1 MASGIPKEYY
11 KYGLLA
17 GLGIGALLEYEN
29 LDIAYH
35 TVGREVRAVFGYA
48 KILSLYAK
56 IKRQNLTVPYFFYET
71 VKKYGD
77 KVKYRIVLY
86 QTDFLFIS
94 VFRNTCNSTCINNF
108 LQPMII
114 FAETDEVWTF
124 NDINRQSNQLANYFL
139 SIGYQKGD
147 AIAIFMENHPKF
159 MVVILALAKI
169 GAVASLI
176 NNHLTQEVFIFR

>member
-35 TVGREVRAVFGYA
+35 TVGREARAVYAYA

-71 VKKYGD
+71 VKKYGE
-77 KVKYRIVLY
+77 KVYIAMHSIVL
-86 QTDFLFIS
+86 TVFL
-94 VFRNTCNSTCINNF
+94 CI
-108 LQPMII
+108 LP
-114 FAETDEVWTF
+114 
-124 NDINRQSNQLANYFL
+124 
-139 SIGYQKGD
+139 
-147 AIAIFMENHPKF
+147 
-159 MVVILALAKI
+159 ALEF
-169 GAVASLI
+169 
-176 NNHLTQEVFIFR
+176 TTP

>member
-35 TVGREVRAVFGYA
+35 TVGREARAVYAYA
-48 KILSLYAK
+48 KILTLYAK

-77 KVKYRIVLY
+77 KVFHEKL
-86 QTDFLFIS
+86 
-94 VFRNTCNSTCINNF
+94 
-108 LQPMII
+108 
-114 FAETDEVWTF
+114 
-124 NDINRQSNQLANYFL
+124 
-139 SIGYQKGD
+139 
-147 AIAIFMENHPKF
+147 
-159 MVVILALAKI
+159 
-169 GAVASLI
+169 
-176 NNHLTQEVFIFR
+176 